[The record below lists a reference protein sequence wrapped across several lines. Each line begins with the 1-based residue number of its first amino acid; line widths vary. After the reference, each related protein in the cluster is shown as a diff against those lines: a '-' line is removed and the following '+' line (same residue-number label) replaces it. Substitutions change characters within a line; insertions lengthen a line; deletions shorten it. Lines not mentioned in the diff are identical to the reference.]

1 MNKFSDSKCYH
12 EIAFGEDFGSKAW
25 QQQVQKTI
33 TPINPNTQYKQKI
46 SNRTFRSEVRKSRK
60 SYNFNKKK
68 TEKERRTTSISVS
81 KAYVIKYTVASS
93 ETPDENA
100 PRADQMQSISIVSY

>member
-46 SNRTFRSEVRKSRK
+46 SNRTFCIEVRKSRK
-60 SYNFNKKK
+60 SYNFYQRKKNKDR
-68 TEKERRTTSISVS
+68 EREAHHIN
-81 KAYVIKYTVASS
+81 KCK
-93 ETPDENA
+93 
-100 PRADQMQSISIVSY
+100 QSIRDKIYGSIK